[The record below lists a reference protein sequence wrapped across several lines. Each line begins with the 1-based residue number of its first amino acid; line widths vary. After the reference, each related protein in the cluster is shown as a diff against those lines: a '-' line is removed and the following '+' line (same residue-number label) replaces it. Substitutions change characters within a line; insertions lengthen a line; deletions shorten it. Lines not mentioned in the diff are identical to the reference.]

1 MRSGYLM
8 TANIFETQPTR
19 VKAIIALA
27 GIAVGGAIVAGIA
40 NYTYTQH
47 RLEQCARLVDG
58 IDRGHST
65 ILAFRGEDAAAH
77 SQLAD
82 RLRAV
87 AVDLDELD
95 LSDRR
100 LQAYRSEFASTY
112 RYFAAKYDSIGDI
125 LTEVNEVQPNLAGL
139 RTIEDY
145 RQKMANTAHNIEDRA
160 READRLAEQVNGYC
174 QF

>member
-1 MRSGYLM
+1 MAVRVLENQS
-8 TANIFETQPTR
+8 TK
-19 VKAIIALA
+19 VKAIVALA
-27 GIAVGGAIVAGIA
+27 GLAVGGAIVAGIA

-47 RLEQCARLVDG
+47 RLEQCAQLVEN

-77 SQLAD
+77 GRFAD

-87 AVDLDELD
+87 AIDLDELD

-100 LQAYRSEFASTY
+100 LRAYRSEFASTY
-112 RYFAAKYDSIGDI
+112 RYFATKYDSIATI
-125 LTEVNEVQPNLAGL
+125 LTEVNEVKPNFAGL
-139 RTIEDY
+139 QTIEGH
-145 RQKMANTAHNIEDRA
+145 RKKMANTAHNIEQRA

-174 QF
+174 QL